1 MGVGLAENLR
11 YDLVSSRST
20 MDDTETSEPPEPSPG
35 DNAIPG
41 VTLDLLDPDSRL
53 TPAQRAWVLEHARRA
68 LATLSARGEVRVK
81 VVGDSEMALAHE
93 LHKSVPGT
101 TDVLTFDLEPGDPG
115 LLDTDMLVCVDEA
128 QRQAERLA
136 HTTERELL
144 LYIVHGVL
152 HCVGYDDVD
161 EADAALM
168 HAREDELLE
177 GVGVG
182 VTFARGAGDAR

>member
-1 MGVGLAENLR
+1 
-11 YDLVSSRST
+11 

-35 DNAIPG
+35 DSALPG
-41 VTLDLLDPDSRL
+41 VMLDLLDPESRL
-53 TPAQRAWVLEHARRA
+53 TPAQRVWVLGHARPA
-68 LATLSARGEVRVK
+68 LAMLGARGEARVK

-101 TDVLTFDLEPGDPG
+101 TDVLTFDLEPDDQA
-115 LLDTDMLVCVDEA
+115 LLDTDILVCIDEA
-128 QRQAERLA
+128 QRQAQRRG
-136 HTTERELL
+136 HSPERELL

-152 HCVGYDDVD
+152 HCVGYNDTD
-161 EADAALM
+161 EAGAAAM

-182 VTFARGAGDAR
+182 ATFARGAGDAR